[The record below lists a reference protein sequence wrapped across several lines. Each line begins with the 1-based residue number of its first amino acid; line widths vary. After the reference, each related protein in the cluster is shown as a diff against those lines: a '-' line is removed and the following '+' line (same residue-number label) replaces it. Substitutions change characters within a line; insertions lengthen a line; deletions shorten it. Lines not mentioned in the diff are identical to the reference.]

1 MTKKELTATV
11 KDIRELESMLK
22 EIEAEIKLKKSE
34 VSTFMTE
41 NKTKKFVGD
50 DFTITV
56 SEYERKTLD
65 KASLIN
71 DFGSLEDYEKV
82 SLCTRL
88 LIK

>member
-1 MTKKELTATV
+1 MTKNELTATV
-11 KDIRELESMLK
+11 KDIRQLESMMK
-22 EIEAEIKLKKSE
+22 EIKAEIELKKSE
-34 VSTFMTE
+34 VTAFMNE
-41 NKTKKFVGD
+41 NDTKRYVGD

-65 KASLIN
+65 KASLVA

>member
-1 MTKKELTATV
+1 MTKNELTATV
-11 KDIRELESMLK
+11 KDIRQLESMMK
-22 EIEAEIKLKKSE
+22 EIKAEIELKKSE
-34 VSTFMTE
+34 VTAFMNE
-41 NKTKKFVGD
+41 NDTKRSVGD

-65 KASLIN
+65 KASLVA

>member
-1 MTKKELTATV
+1 MTKTELKTTV
-11 KDIRELESMLK
+11 KDIRELESMMK
-22 EIEAEIKLKKSE
+22 EIKAEIELKKSE
-34 VSTFMTE
+34 VSAFMVE
-41 NKTKKFVGD
+41 NNTKKFVGD

-65 KASLIN
+65 KASLVA
-71 DFGSLEDYEKV
+71 DFGSLEDYEKI

>member
-1 MTKKELTATV
+1 MTKTELTTTV

-34 VSTFMTE
+34 VSAFMNE